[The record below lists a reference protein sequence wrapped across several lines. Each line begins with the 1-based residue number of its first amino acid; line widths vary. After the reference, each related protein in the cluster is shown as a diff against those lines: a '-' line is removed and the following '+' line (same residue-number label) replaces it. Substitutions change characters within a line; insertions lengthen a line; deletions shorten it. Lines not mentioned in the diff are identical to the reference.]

1 MADNTTNQSPDTC
14 SHDCGTCSSS
24 CGERTAPSKLTPNSV
39 SNFKK
44 VIGIVSGK
52 GGVGKTSVT
61 CLIASELRRAGKN
74 VGIMDADVTG
84 PSIPK
89 AFGAHGPLRAD
100 ENGLNPG
107 IGAEGVKIISTNLL
121 LPQDDM
127 PVAWRGPV
135 VSGILTQFFNQ
146 VNWGDLD
153 YLLIDMPPG
162 TSDTLLTIFQQM
174 PLDGIVTVSAPQ
186 ELVGMIVGK
195 AVNLA
200 HEMDVDVLGLVENMA
215 YFECDEC
222 GKRHYIFG
230 EPQGREV
237 AEKYSIPAYATLPMD
252 PQVAALVDAGNIVA
266 YDPKDALKPIIDAL
280 ESLPCREESSDSP
293 EACTSSAEG
302 QNE

>member
-1 MADNTTNQSPDTC
+1 MADDATNQTPDTC
-14 SHDCGTCSSS
+14 SHNCGSCSAS
-24 CGERTAPSKLTPNSV
+24 CGERTAPSKLAPNSV
-39 SNFKK
+39 SSFKK
-44 VIGIVSGK
+44 VIGVVSGK

-61 CLIASELRRAGKN
+61 CLLASELMRAGKK

-89 AFGAHGPLRAD
+89 AFGAKGPLCAD
-100 ENGLNPG
+100 QNGMNPG
-107 IGAEGVKIISTNLL
+107 IGAEGVEIISTNLL

-135 VSGILTQFFNQ
+135 VTGILTQFFNQ

-162 TSDTLLTIFQQM
+162 TSDTLLTVFQQM

-200 HEMDVDVLGLVENMA
+200 QEMGVSVLGLVENMA

-222 GKRHYIFG
+222 HKRHFIFG
-230 EPQGREV
+230 EPQGEEV
-237 AEKYSIPAYATLPMD
+237 AKKYSIPAYATLPMD
-252 PQVAALVDAGNIVA
+252 PAVAALVDAGNIPA
-266 YDPKDALKPIIDAL
+266 YDVKDALKPIIDAL
-280 ESLPCREESSDSP
+280 EALPEHV
-293 EACTSSAEG
+293 EG
-302 QNE
+302 DAAAQ

>member
-1 MADNTTNQSPDTC
+1 MADDTTNQTPDTC
-14 SHDCGTCSSS
+14 SHNCGSCSAS
-24 CGERTAPSKLTPNSV
+24 CGERTAPSKLAPNSV
-39 SNFKK
+39 SSFKK
-44 VIGIVSGK
+44 VIGVVSGK

-61 CLIASELRRAGKN
+61 CLLASELMRAGKK

-89 AFGAHGPLRAD
+89 AFGAKGPLRAD
-100 ENGLNPG
+100 QSGMNPG
-107 IGAEGVKIISTNLL
+107 IGAEGVEIISTNLL

-135 VSGILTQFFNQ
+135 VTGILTQFFNQ

-162 TSDTLLTIFQQM
+162 TSDTLLTVFQQM

-200 HEMDVDVLGLVENMA
+200 QEMGVSVLGLVENMA

-222 GKRHYIFG
+222 HKRHFIFG
-230 EPQGREV
+230 EPQGEEV
-237 AEKYSIPAYATLPMD
+237 AKKYSIPAYATLPMD
-252 PQVAALVDAGNIVA
+252 PAVAALVDAGNIPA
-266 YDPKDALKPIIDAL
+266 YDVKGALKPIIDAL
-280 ESLPCREESSDSP
+280 EALPEHVEGDT
-293 EACTSSAEG
+293 AAE
-302 QNE
+302 

>member
-1 MADNTTNQSPDTC
+1 MPDDTSNQSPETC
-14 SHDCGTCSSS
+14 THDCGTCSAS
-24 CGERTAPSKLTPNSV
+24 CGERTAPSKLAPNSV
-39 SNFKK
+39 SSFKK

-61 CLIASELRRAGKN
+61 CLVASELRRAGKN

-89 AFGAHGPLRAD
+89 AFGAQGPLRAD

-162 TSDTLLTIFQQM
+162 TSDTLLTVFQQM

-200 HEMDVDVLGLVENMA
+200 HDMDVDVLGLVENMA

-230 EPQGREV
+230 EPQGLEV
-237 AEKYSIPAYATLPMD
+237 AKKYGIPAYATLPMD

-266 YDPKDALKPIIDAL
+266 YDCGDALKPIIDAL
-280 ESLPCREESSDSP
+280 ESLPGHEQGADVSAAS
-293 EACTSSAEG
+293 ACE
-302 QNE
+302 

>member
-1 MADNTTNQSPDTC
+1 MADDTTNQSPETC
-14 SHDCGTCSSS
+14 THDCGTCSAS
-24 CGERTAPSKLTPNSV
+24 CGERTAPSKLAPNKV
-39 SNFKK
+39 SSFKK

-61 CLIASELRRAGKN
+61 CLIASELMRAGKK

-89 AFGAHGPLRAD
+89 AFGAKGPLRAD

-107 IGAEGVKIISTNLL
+107 IGAQGVEIISTNLL

-135 VSGILTQFFNQ
+135 VSGILAQFFNQ

-162 TSDTLLTIFQQM
+162 TSDTLLTVFQQM

-200 HEMDVDVLGLVENMA
+200 HEMNVDGLVENMA

-222 GKRHYIFG
+222 HKRHYIFG
-230 EPQGREV
+230 EPQGAEV
-237 AEKYSIPAYATLPMD
+237 AKKYEIPAYATLPMD
-252 PQVAALVDAGNIVA
+252 PQVAALVDAGNIPA
-266 YDPKDALKPIIDAL
+266 YDVKGALKPIIDVLEAL
-280 ESLPCREESSDSP
+280 P
-293 EACTSSAEG
+293 EQVSAE
-302 QNE
+302 

>member
-1 MADNTTNQSPDTC
+1 MADDTTNQSPETC
-14 SHDCGTCSSS
+14 THDCGTCSAA
-24 CGERTAPSKLTPNSV
+24 CGERTAPAKLAPNKV
-39 SNFKK
+39 SSFKK

-61 CLIASELRRAGKN
+61 CLIASELMRAGKK

-89 AFGAHGPLRAD
+89 AFGAKGPLTAD
-100 ENGLNPG
+100 ENGLTPG
-107 IGAEGVKIISTNLL
+107 VGAEGVEIISTNLL

-135 VSGILTQFFNQ
+135 VSGILAQFFNQ

-162 TSDTLLTIFQQM
+162 TSDTLLTVFQQM

-200 HEMDVDVLGLVENMA
+200 HDMNVEVLGLVENMA
-215 YFECDEC
+215 YFVCDEC

-230 EPQGREV
+230 EPQGEEV
-237 AEKYSIPAYATLPMD
+237 AKKYDIPAYATLPID
-252 PQVAALVDAGNIVA
+252 PKVAALVDAGNIPA
-266 YDPKDALKPIIDAL
+266 YDVKGALKPIIDVL
-280 ESLPCREESSDSP
+280 ENLPEHGV
-293 EACTSSAEG
+293 EAS
-302 QNE
+302 NE